1 MSENIKEEMR
11 AFVLPVARPVE
22 ERPLS
27 LSTLTVPRPGPR
39 EALVRVSVCA
49 VCRTDLHVC
58 EGELERRKENV
69 VPGHQIVGTIVAL
82 GAEAVGQ
89 FAIGE
94 RVGAAWLASVCG
106 SCEYC
111 RSGRENLCDR
121 PEFNGWSRN
130 GGFAEY
136 MTAPID
142 FLYRISAGFADEHAA
157 PLLCAGIIGYR
168 ALRLTGID
176 DWKDARL
183 GIYGF
188 GAAGHIAIQL
198 ARHRGAEVYV
208 MTRDRDRH
216 AALASELGAVWVGDT
231 YDPPPAEL
239 DAGIVFAPAGEIV
252 PPALAALKKGG
263 VLVLG
268 GIHMS
273 PIPEFEYQLVYGERQ
288 IRSVANNT
296 RADGDEFLDEAVR
309 AGVRT
314 SIVKYPFGR
323 LPDALIELKHDAVRG
338 AAVITIG

>member
-1 MSENIKEEMR
+1 MKENIKDEMR
-11 AFVLPVARPVE
+11 AFVLPAARPVE
-22 ERPLS
+22 ERPLM
-27 LSTLTVPRPGPR
+27 LTTLTIPRPGPR
-39 EALVRVSVCA
+39 EVLVRVSVCA

-58 EGELERRKENV
+58 EGELERRKGNV

-82 GAEAVGQ
+82 GDDAVGK

-94 RVGAAWLASVCG
+94 RVGAAWLASTCG
-106 SCEYC
+106 SCLYC
-111 RSGRENLCDR
+111 LSGRENLCDR

-136 MTAPID
+136 VSAPID
-142 FLYRISAGFADEHAA
+142 YLYRISAGFADEHAA

-168 ALRLTGID
+168 ALRLTGIR
-176 DWKDARL
+176 DWTGARL

-198 ARHRGAEVYV
+198 ARFRGAHVYV
-208 MTRDRDRH
+208 MTRDRERH
-216 AALASELGAVWVGDT
+216 AALASELGATWIGDT
-231 YDPPPAEL
+231 YDVPPVAL
-239 DAGIVFAPAGEIV
+239 DAGIVFAPAGDIV
-252 PPALAALKKGG
+252 PPALAALRKGG

-273 PIPEFEYQLVYGERQ
+273 PIPEFEYKLIYGERV

-296 RADGDEFLDEAVR
+296 RADGDEFLEEAVR

-314 SIVKYPFGR
+314 SIVEYSFER
-323 LPDALIELKHDAVRG
+323 LPDALIDLKHDAIRG
-338 AAVITIG
+338 AAVIQVN